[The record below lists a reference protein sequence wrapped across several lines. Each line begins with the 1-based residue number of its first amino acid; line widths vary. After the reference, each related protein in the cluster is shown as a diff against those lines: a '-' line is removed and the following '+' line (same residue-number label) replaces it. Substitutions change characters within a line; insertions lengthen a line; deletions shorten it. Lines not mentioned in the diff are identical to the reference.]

1 MKLNR
6 DCMRDVLLT
15 VEEEVGFKDRVSI
28 QTLHTF
34 SRLKEYKLVDI
45 FYCVEKLTEA
55 GFIKGITYKGGADVS
70 ELTFEGHE
78 FIESIRDDDVWNKT
92 KNELGKVGGATL
104 PIIVELATSFLKT
117 KLGLPV

>member
-15 VEEEVGFKDRVSI
+15 VEEEVGFKDSVSI

-34 SRLKEYKLVDI
+34 PRLKEYELVDI
-45 FYCVEKLTEA
+45 FYCVEKLMEA
-55 GFIKGITYKGGADVS
+55 RFVVGITYKGGAGVS
-70 ELTFEGHE
+70 ELTFKGHE

-117 KLGLPV
+117 KLGLTV

>member
-15 VEEEVGFKDRVSI
+15 VEEEVGFKDSVSI

-34 SRLKEYKLVDI
+34 PRLKEYELVDI

-55 GFIKGITYKGGADVS
+55 RFVKGITYKGGPNVS

-78 FIESIRDDDVWNKT
+78 FIASIRDDDVWSKT
-92 KNELGKVGGATL
+92 KNELGKVGGATV